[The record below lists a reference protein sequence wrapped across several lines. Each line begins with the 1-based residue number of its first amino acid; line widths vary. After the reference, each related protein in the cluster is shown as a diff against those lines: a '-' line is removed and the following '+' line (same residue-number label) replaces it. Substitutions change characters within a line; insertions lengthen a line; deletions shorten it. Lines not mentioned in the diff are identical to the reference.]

1 MFAISDADIDALGAL
16 TGRMAAREWDKR
28 DAALNAARDAVY
40 AIVHPRQ
47 DVPLN
52 TILAT
57 HPDHTAVT
65 AYNAALA
72 RYYACEID
80 AGLRYGSEPN
90 WRKRSLLE
98 NDKTRRI
105 KRRA

>member
-1 MFAISDADIDALGAL
+1 MFAISDTDIDALGAL

-28 DAALNAARDAVY
+28 EAALSQARGAVY
-40 AIVHPRQ
+40 AIAHPRT
-47 DVPLN
+47 DIPLN
-52 TILAT
+52 TILAAR
-57 HPDHTAVT
+57 PDHAAVI

-72 RYYACEID
+72 TYYASEID
-80 AGLRYGSEPN
+80 AGLRYGSEPA

-105 KRRA
+105 KRR